1 MVAQD
6 RRRHPSQ
13 ARKPRA
19 TYYGWKRDQIE
30 KVLETLRKRST
41 AGVPIIVE
49 GRRDREALIK
59 LGVNGTFLSLKGSGE
74 TKSHFLDRISEFH
87 DITILT
93 DFDAKGSELRLWLY
107 QELTRKGIRADDLSW
122 RRIRSLS
129 RAQVRA
135 VEELPS
141 FLRSIEAQSRGE
153 RPTKPRLVRA
163 ASGIHS

>member
-1 MVAQD
+1 MVARD

-19 TYYGWKRDQIE
+19 AYYGWKRDQIE
-30 KVLETLRKRST
+30 KALETLRKRST
-41 AGVPIIVE
+41 AGVPMIVE

-74 TKSHFLDRISEFH
+74 TRSHFLDRISEFH
-87 DITILT
+87 DVTILT

-107 QELTRKGIRADDLSW
+107 QELTRKGIHADDLSW
-122 RRIRSLS
+122 RRIRSLA

-141 FLRSIEAQSRGE
+141 FVRSIDAQSRGE
-153 RPTKPRLVRA
+153 HPAKPRLVRA
-163 ASGIHS
+163 VSGVRP

>member
-1 MVAQD
+1 VVARD
-6 RRRHPSQ
+6 RRRHPCQ

-19 TYYGWKRDQIE
+19 AYYGWKRDQIE
-30 KVLETLRKRST
+30 KALDALRKRST

-49 GRRDREALIK
+49 GRRDREALVK
-59 LGVNGTFLSLKGSGE
+59 LGVNGTFLSLKGGGE

-87 DITILT
+87 DVTILT

-107 QELTRKGIRADDLSW
+107 QELTRKRIRADDLSW

-141 FLRSIEAQSRGE
+141 FLISIEAQSRGE

-163 ASGIHS
+163 VSGLHS